1 MYIAPN
7 KKDGKK
13 LYIARSRD
21 YTVFVHFPNTL
32 KEALLQQNDTSQ
44 IT

>member
-1 MYIAPN
+1 MYIPPN

-13 LYIARSRD
+13 LYIARSKD
-21 YTVFVHFPNTL
+21 YTVFVHFPDQL
-32 KEALLQQNDTSQ
+32 RDALLQQKDTSQ